1 MLFECQMQ
9 VFFGCQ
15 IQSQAV
21 HSTML
26 AGRGRARVV
35 DPGAASSSSR
45 VALRKIAASRCGIK

>member
-21 HSTML
+21 HTML
-26 AGRGRARVV
+26 AGRGARVV
-35 DPGAASSSSR
+35 DPGAASSSR